1 MDDQSSNNSLKLER
15 LRNEYNLTIIEYN
28 NAYQDFMK
36 LVNQP
41 DVSLKKLENS
51 KLTGVNYKTIEN
63 SNHNL
68 LQRCLTMC
76 DLEKD
81 KCSGLDYYSK
91 QNSLN
96 KCNFF
101 KGNLVISKDNNHN
114 SYIRNINSVYLVL
127 SEINSRLN
135 NIVNAINDLL
145 NKIEPTTTEELEHKR
160 EVINTLNVEYESLN
174 NKNNKIKNLTKQ
186 NDNLTNE
193 YDITSIMINKSVFTY
208 FLWILILLILL
219 FFIIKYVFYS

>member
-1 MDDQSSNNSLKLER
+1 MDDQTSNNSLKLER

-28 NAYQDFMK
+28 NAYQDFMN
-36 LVNQP
+36 LVNQS

-51 KLTGVNYKTIEN
+51 KLTGVNYKTI
-63 SNHNL
+63 
-68 LQRCLTMC
+68 
-76 DLEKD
+76 K
-81 KCSGLDYYSK
+81 
-91 QNSLN
+91 NSLN
-96 KCNFF
+96 KFKFF

-127 SEINSRLN
+127 SEINSKLN

-145 NKIEPTTTEELEHKR
+145 NKIEPATTEELEHKR
-160 EVINTLNVEYESLN
+160 EVINSLNVEYESLN

-193 YDITSIMINKSVFTY
+193 YNITSIMINKSVFTY

>member
-28 NAYQDFMK
+28 NAYQDFMN
-36 LVNQP
+36 LVNR
-41 DVSLKKLENS
+41 S
-51 KLTGVNYKTIEN
+51 G
-63 SNHNL
+63 SN
-68 LQRCLTMC
+68 
-76 DLEKD
+76 
-81 KCSGLDYYSK
+81 
-91 QNSLN
+91 
-96 KCNFF
+96 
-101 KGNLVISKDNNHN
+101 IS
-114 SYIRNINSVYLVL
+114 NINSVYLVL

-145 NKIEPTTTEELEHKR
+145 NKIEPATSEELEHKR
-160 EVINTLNVEYESLN
+160 EVINSLNVEYESLN

-193 YDITSIMINKSVFTY
+193 YNITSIMINKSVFTY

>member
-28 NAYQDFMK
+28 NAYQDFMN
-36 LVNQP
+36 LVNQS

-51 KLTGVNYKTIEN
+51 KLTGVNYKTI
-63 SNHNL
+63 
-68 LQRCLTMC
+68 
-76 DLEKD
+76 K
-81 KCSGLDYYSK
+81 
-91 QNSLN
+91 NSLN
-96 KCNFF
+96 KFKFF

-127 SEINSRLN
+127 SEINSKLN

-145 NKIEPTTTEELEHKR
+145 NKIEPATAEELEHKR
-160 EVINTLNVEYESLN
+160 EVINSLNVEYELLN

-193 YDITSIMINKSVFTY
+193 YNITSIMINKSVFTY